1 MKAMNIEWDIDLE
14 DDEDYQTTI
23 ENLGLPT
30 ETEIPV
36 TITDL
41 EDITDW
47 LSDEFGYCLH
57 GFELS
62 ADKKSEV

>member
-1 MKAMNIEWDIDLE
+1 MKAINIDWDIDLE
-14 DDEDYQTTI
+14 DGEDYQVAV
-23 ENLGLPT
+23 EDLGLPT
-30 ETEIPV
+30 EIEIPV

-62 ADKKSEV
+62 EDKNSEV